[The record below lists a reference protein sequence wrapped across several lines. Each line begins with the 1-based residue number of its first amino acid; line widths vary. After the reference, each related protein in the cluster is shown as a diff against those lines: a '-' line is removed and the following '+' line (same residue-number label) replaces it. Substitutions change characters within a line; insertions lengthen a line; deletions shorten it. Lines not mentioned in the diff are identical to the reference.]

1 MAAKSF
7 FANYGQLMV
16 ASADASFSSPV
27 AIAAIK
33 GVEISPEFEHVELY
47 GMEEVTRADV
57 AKHSLKV
64 KVSLKFAKWDPEAD
78 TIMAGVL
85 LGDFY
90 RGASDTAIT
99 KTNIN
104 DVSYK
109 NKVALF
115 NIVATMYTTDRARKV
130 TATAYNVY
138 FTGIPYQFN
147 ENEFIVRD
155 LTGTAEYMEMSDAA
169 P

>member
-7 FANYGQLMV
+7 FANYGQLLV
-16 ASADASFSSPV
+16 ASNDAGLSSPV
-27 AIAAIK
+27 SIAAIK
-33 GVEISPEFEHVELY
+33 GVELSPEFEHVELY

-90 RGASDTAIT
+90 RGASGTEVNKA
-99 KTNIN
+99 NIN
-104 DVSYK
+104 TVDYK
-109 NKVALF
+109 NHVATF
-115 NIVATMYTTDRARKV
+115 NIVATMYTTDRSHKV

-138 FTGIPYQFN
+138 FTSI
-147 ENEFIVRD
+147 FI
-155 LTGTAEYMEMSDAA
+155 
-169 P
+169 